1 MSSFIYVG
9 DMIKNTND
17 IINKI
22 DEMTININDIIDI
35 DDSVSP
41 FLNCT

>member
-1 MSSFIYVG
+1 MSSIIYVG
-9 DMIKNTND
+9 NMIKNTNE
-17 IINKI
+17 IINKT
-22 DEMTININDIIDI
+22 DETTININDIIDI

>member
-1 MSSFIYVG
+1 MSSLIYVG
-9 DMIKNTND
+9 NMIKNTNK
-17 IINKI
+17 IINKT
-22 DEMTININDIIDI
+22 DETTININDIIDI

>member
-1 MSSFIYVG
+1 MSSLIYVG
-9 DMIKNTND
+9 NMIKNINE
-17 IINKI
+17 IINKT
-22 DEMTININDIIDI
+22 DETTININDIIDI

>member
-1 MSSFIYVG
+1 MSSLIYVG
-9 DMIKNTND
+9 DMNQNSNE
-17 IINKI
+17 IINKT
-22 DEMTININDIIDI
+22 DETTININDIIDI

>member
-9 DMIKNTND
+9 NMMKNTNE
-17 IINKI
+17 IINKT
-22 DEMTININDIIDI
+22 DETTININDIIDI
-35 DDSVSP
+35 NDSVSP

>member
-1 MSSFIYVG
+1 MSSLIYVG
-9 DMIKNTND
+9 NMIKNTNE
-17 IINKI
+17 IINKT
-22 DEMTININDIIDI
+22 DKTTININDIIDI

>member
-1 MSSFIYVG
+1 MSSLIYVG
-9 DMIKNTND
+9 NMIKNTNE
-17 IINKI
+17 IINKT
-22 DEMTININDIIDI
+22 DETTININDIIDI

>member
-1 MSSFIYVG
+1 MSSLIYVS
-9 DMIKNTND
+9 DMIKITNE
-17 IINKI
+17 IINKT
-22 DEMTININDIIDI
+22 DETTININDIIDI